1 MTAFIKENEESESF
15 TERRAFPRIAASCPV
30 LYRLNTADSWQV
42 AKMVDYSATGIRLDC
57 DENLP
62 VDTEIAIK
70 IKPGSMKTIPELSV
84 EGLVVHSDLNKEEHF
99 TVSVKIL
106 KVLRTP

>member
-1 MTAFIKENEESESF
+1 MTARIKENEDSESF
-15 TERRAFPRIAASCPV
+15 TERRAFPRIEASCPV
-30 LYRLNTADSWQV
+30 LYRLNATDSWQV

-62 VDTEIAIK
+62 VDTKIAIK
-70 IKPGSMKTIPELSV
+70 IKPGSMKTIPALSV
-84 EGLVVHSDLNKEEHF
+84 EGLVVHSDLNKEQHF
-99 TVSVKIL
+99 TVSVKIR